1 MSDRYVKVVPVTVT
15 VPVLPVVSITI
26 GLSLLLWV
34 LFPIMSFVLFYA
46 PQGIVTPLADDA
58 IVLAAPQDG
67 TQDFSK
73 ASTWFPQ
80 NPAKNMVTPV
90 DTYTLTIPKLR
101 IKDAIV
107 KIGTDDLSKNLIHYG
122 GTGLPGQPGNTVIFG
137 HSVLPSFYNPKD
149 YLTIFSL
156 LPTLKENDD
165 IYIKFD
171 GIDYRFKVVSQRIT
185 EPEDV
190 SGLEQQYDDSYITLV
205 TCVPPGTYWKRL
217 WLVAQEQPFGEVA
230 P

>member
-1 MSDRYVKVVPVTVT
+1 MSDRYIKVVPVTVT

-90 DTYTLTIPKLR
+90 DT
-101 IKDAIV
+101 
-107 KIGTDDLSKNLIHYG
+107 
-122 GTGLPGQPGNTVIFG
+122 
-137 HSVLPSFYNPKD
+137 
-149 YLTIFSL
+149 
-156 LPTLKENDD
+156 
-165 IYIKFD
+165 
-171 GIDYRFKVVSQRIT
+171 
-185 EPEDV
+185 
-190 SGLEQQYDDSYITLV
+190 
-205 TCVPPGTYWKRL
+205 
-217 WLVAQEQPFGEVA
+217 
-230 P
+230 